1 MTDLYKDLNAREL
14 EVIQTAEHK
23 AGNKLIGRFG
33 LKGQSTWFHL
43 LELSEFDKS
52 LVEGIQVK
60 DGECIF
66 RYITV
71 NSAAGGMCTLI
82 KINFERRL
90 IYFLTQDASERGYVE
105 FEPRAEKAPW
115 IILGKE
121 TRKET

>member
-1 MTDLYKDLNAREL
+1 MTNLYKDLNAREF
-14 EVIQTAEHK
+14 EAIQTAEQH

-33 LKGQSTWFHL
+33 MKGQSTWFHL

-52 LVEGIQVK
+52 LVDGVK
-60 DGECIF
+60 VKNGECIF

-90 IYFLTQDASERGYVE
+90 VYFLTQDASDRGYTE
-105 FEPRAEKAPW
+105 FETRAEKAPW